1 MDHSTRRSDP
11 QLQSRRAAGDQP
23 ARRSHLRLRLG
34 THDRRARMERPM
46 SMPHHL
52 VNLLRVTGGFL
63 GGVELEF
70 VDGLNCLIG
79 GRGAGKTT
87 ALELIRFGLG
97 LMPDPK
103 VHGQRHKYID
113 GLVKGNLGSGA
124 ITVALTTK
132 DGMAYTASRRA
143 SEEVLVANELGQA
156 VPVSVSNNV
165 LFGADVFSQNEIEDI
180 ALDPTAQLEL
190 IDRFEAVDTLA
201 IRRELEARSRELEQ
215 SAEAL
220 TRIDSEISELT
231 AKASELPALQERL
244 KAMAEVAGPDAEKV
258 NQAHKDRAARQNE
271 ERVPHELQDA
281 VSKVVTEMQRARTSF
296 GATRDAR
303 MTSALEDGLNG
314 EVFRA
319 IGADL
324 HAVSSAVDAAV
335 ASVAQAGERFSEAL
349 SSHRAS
355 LAARHVQQEAA
366 YRALVST
373 SEEMGGRSAERAK
386 LQEAVTAAQAHATA
400 RDAKL
405 AERAEAVAARQKL
418 LNEMSELRDRRFA
431 LRKQVAAQITSKL
444 PAIRVTVSQGEDLER
459 YQQFLTEMLKGS
471 GVQQGPTAKQ
481 LVQRLLP
488 TELARVVAN
497 DDLSA
502 LVEQGGLPEDRAR
515 KVLAAL
521 RAPGVVY
528 QIEAIDL
535 HDQPCIELLDGER
548 YKKSPHLSTG
558 QRCTTILPILL
569 LQSERP
575 LLIDQPEDNLDN
587 AFVYETVVKA
597 LQQVKGSRQVIFVTH
612 NPNIPVLGRA
622 DRVFVFASDGE
633 KGSVVRSGTVDDC
646 KDDIERIL
654 EGGREAFEER
664 YRRYGH

>member
-1 MDHSTRRSDP
+1 MST
-11 QLQSRRAAGDQP
+11 
-23 ARRSHLRLRLG
+23 
-34 THDRRARMERPM
+34 
-46 SMPHHL
+46 PHH
-52 VNLLRVTGGFL
+52 VVTRLRVTGGFL
-63 GGVELEF
+63 AGAELEF

-87 ALELIRFGLG
+87 ALEFLRFGLG

-103 VHGQRHKYID
+103 VQGQRHTTID

-124 ITVALTTK
+124 ITVALTTR

-156 VPVSVSNNV
+156 VPVSVSNDV
-165 LFGADVFSQNEIEDI
+165 LFGADVFSQHEIEDI

-190 IDRFEAVDTLA
+190 LDRFEGAETLA
-201 IRRELEARSRELEQ
+201 IRRELDALGRELEQ

-220 TRIDSEISELT
+220 TRIDTEVTDLA

-244 KAMAEVAGPDAEKV
+244 KGMAEVAGPDAEKV
-258 NQAHKDRAARQNE
+258 NNAHKEKATRQAE
-271 ERVPHELQDA
+271 EGTPQSLRDA
-281 VSKVVTEMQRARTSF
+281 VSKVVTEVQRARTSF
-296 GATRDAR
+296 SATRDAHL
-303 MTSALEDGLNG
+303 TSAMEDGVNG

-319 IGADL
+319 IGTDL
-324 HAVSSAVDAAV
+324 REFSAALDAAF
-335 ASVAQAGERFSEAL
+335 ASVAQAADRFTAAL
-349 SSHRAS
+349 SARGAV
-355 LAARHVQQEAA
+355 LAQRHAEQEAA

-373 SEEMGGRSAERAK
+373 SEELGGRSNERAK
-386 LQEAVTAAQAHATA
+386 LQKAVTAAQALATA
-400 RDAKL
+400 RDAKQR
-405 AERAEAVAARQKL
+405 ERVEAVSARQEL
-418 LNEMSELRDRRFA
+418 LNKMSELRDRRYA
-431 LRKQVAAQITSKL
+431 LRKLVAAEITSKL
-444 PAIRVTVSQGEDLER
+444 PTIRVTVSQGEDLER
-459 YQQFLTEMLKGS
+459 YQQFLRDTLKGS

-481 LVQRLLP
+481 LVQHLLP
-488 TELARVVAN
+488 TELAALVLS
-497 DDLSA
+497 DDLSG
-502 LVEQGGLPEDRAR
+502 LVEQSGLPEERAR

-575 LLIDQPEDNLDN
+575 LLVDQPEDNLDN

-612 NPNIPVLGRA
+612 NPNIPVLGQA

-633 KGSVVRSGTVDDC
+633 KGSVVNSGTVDHC
-646 KDDIERIL
+646 KADIERIL
-654 EGGREAFEER
+654 EGGREAFVER
-664 YRRYGH
+664 YKRYGH